1 MMSNESPKHRTAP
14 RAALALALLGIL
26 ILGSAFRFYNVNWD
40 EGTYHIH
47 PDERHTT
54 MVVSRIQWPESLV
67 EYFDTS
73 HSPLNARNQDT
84 VYFYGTLPLFL
95 TKAVA
100 GQLDALAPH
109 VPLLDTDQSY
119 ESYDRV
125 HLVGRVLSALF
136 DLGSVLLTFF
146 LGRRLFGWR
155 VGLIAAF
162 LLAVTVLNIQ
172 GSHYFAV
179 DTFLTFFVILTIW
192 FTLDVAEYG
201 GWPSFLGLGLSMG
214 LTLACKVSVF
224 LLVVVVALGAWVRVR
239 RRLLAGGEGT
249 RALLGTT
256 TGLVLAVITA
266 VAVFRVAQPYAWA
279 GPNYDGWEGI
289 SEGLAGPF
297 EVFRALPEP
306 LRAVIMPN
314 PRWLDD
320 ISSAGAQQTGEA
332 DLPWGRQWTERVPW
346 LWPLENMVLW
356 TLGVPLGVSA
366 WAGVL
371 LALAAVVLGW
381 RRQQRVEGAV
391 EATGQGAS
399 PPRRGGLANW
409 DLVLIP
415 LAWVLLTF
423 GWQGMQYVKSVRY
436 FLPIHPYLAVF
447 AAWLG
452 VAAWDWARGRA
463 GSARLRPWLRLAAG
477 GLAAVVVVGTLAW
490 ALAFIQI
497 YSEPVTR
504 VQATEWIYENVPS
517 GATLHYTTPEG
528 EPGQLQLPLPSTQVY
543 ATDGGWIITPFTPP
557 HSLTATEIVMNE
569 LSGTKPVQ
577 GAFEV
582 QISSGE
588 PGQAL
593 AQAEIRGILGENGP
607 AGTQEVLDIS
617 DALLEAGQTYQ
628 LESRALEGAPLIA
641 SAAKL
646 HGRAA
651 DGQDVELTISLS
663 PDHLYATDRTWH
675 VVSFTSPQDMTAM
688 EVVMVNLRGA
698 HAPQEGVFE
707 VRISSASEPV
717 TEAQV
722 RGTFGAP
729 DHTDVRTASE
739 GGQKYVLDIA
749 DVALEGGQT
758 YYFESRALEGAP
770 LVSYGSV
777 IANEHFD
784 DPLPFNMFGYA
795 AFGSGLYRSLDVA
808 YPGSADRI
816 DQLSLYDE
824 DTREKLEVLLD
835 ALDQADYIMM
845 SSGRL
850 WQSIPRLPMRYPM
863 TTRYYELLF
872 AEKLGFELAAE
883 FHSYP
888 RLFGIEF
895 DDTWAEEQF
904 TVYDHPR
911 VHIFR
916 KTAGYD
922 REEVRALLSEGIDWE
937 TIPHWL
943 NPRDVPEWRRE
954 QAQQQRTGES
964 QNALMLTAEER
975 QIQEQGGTWA
985 SIFDRNSLA
994 SRWPTL
1000 TWLLLLAA
1008 VGLAT
1013 LPLTLAVFGR
1023 LPDGGWILAR
1033 PVGVL
1038 LLAWLSW
1045 MLTNLTPLHY
1055 SRGTIWLALALVAA
1069 VSYGSMLLPG
1079 PRRRVAELF
1088 SPGRGQWRLVLV
1100 SEILFLAF
1108 FGLFWIIRWGN
1119 PDLWHPW
1126 KGGEKP
1132 MDLAYLNA
1140 VIKSTEF
1147 PPYDPWFAGGYLNY
1161 YYFGQVMVGTLIK
1174 LVGIA
1179 PAVAYNLVV
1188 PAWFAMTAM
1197 GAFSV
1202 TYNLYRTRAEGRGVG
1217 GPLDVRRIGSRAI
1230 LVGLLGALFVAVLG
1244 NLGEIHLL
1252 LLKVAQGVLDN
1263 FSSTIPGL
1271 AGLVRA
1277 TVGTFEVLFGG
1288 KALPIGLDEWY
1299 WNASRAIPAGP
1310 YEAVI
1315 TEFPF
1320 FTFLYA
1326 DLHAH
1331 LIAMPLTFL
1340 SLALALTVVQRAA
1353 LPVRGAD
1360 NQARPAW
1367 WNLLTHLALLFL
1379 WALIIGAMRTT
1390 NTWDVPPHL
1399 IVAFGALAIATAQR
1413 PRRFPLLIL
1422 AGQLLIL
1429 VALSWWLLYW
1439 PFWEHYGS
1447 FYNSLGLWNGT
1458 RTPVWA
1464 YLVVHG
1470 LFLFPIA
1477 SYLAA
1482 RTLGNWRYI
1491 PVLRRL
1497 GLSLRYAG
1505 QGKRLRRVAR
1515 IAGARGPLRST
1526 PGLCPLRSAPGLCLP
1541 AGPLPWIAIVLLLLA
1556 VVFFLIPGLIEF
1568 TRADPLVAESGSHAY
1583 RGLAVLGLGLP
1594 LAIMGLILLFRAPAS
1609 HAGTRE
1615 GSISPQRYVA
1625 PVERLWAWLVL
1636 LALAM
1641 SLGVEVL
1648 VLEGDI
1654 GRMNT
1659 VFKFYLQVWIMW
1671 GVAAAAAVGWMVPR
1685 LRRWGSTVRGT
1696 AGEADEDGAGGTARR
1711 WWVAVLVALV
1721 AFAALY
1727 PPLATSAKVRD
1738 RWNEDQPPGLDGW
1751 EYMET
1756 GNYWDPVGA
1765 EFGHDG
1771 GVRYDL
1777 RWDREAIAWLLDNVV
1792 GSPTILEGQT
1802 PEYRWG
1808 GRYAVNTG
1816 LPTVLGWN
1824 WHQRQ
1829 QRAAAD
1835 QQAIWD
1841 RAQDVATIYNVP
1853 GTMVAEDLLQ
1863 KYGVRYVIVGP
1874 LEQAYYDPLG
1884 LEKFERMAGE
1894 GTLRR
1899 VFRNQGVTIYEV
1911 LLGR

>member
-1 MMSNESPKHRTAP
+1 MMMSNESPKDRTAP

-54 MVVSRIQWPESLV
+54 MVVSRIQWPESLA

-100 GQLDALAPH
+100 SQLDALAPH
-109 VPLLDTDQSY
+109 VPFLDTDQSY
-119 ESYDRV
+119 EGYDRV

-155 VGLIAAF
+155 AGLIAAF

-192 FTLDVAEYG
+192 FTLDVAENG
-201 GWPSFLGLGLSMG
+201 AWPAFLGLGLSMG

-224 LLVVVVALGAWVRVR
+224 LLVIVVALGAWVRVR

-256 TGLVLAVITA
+256 AGLVLAVIAA

-279 GPNYDGWEGI
+279 GPNFDGWEGI

-297 EVFRALPEP
+297 EVFRAMPEP
-306 LRAVIMPN
+306 LRAVVMPN
-314 PRWLDD
+314 PQWLDD

-332 DLPWGRQWTERVPW
+332 DLPWGRQWTERAPW

-356 TLGVPLGVSA
+356 TLGVPLGVAA

-381 RRQQRVEGAV
+381 RRQQGVESAV
-391 EATGQGAS
+391 EAAGQAAAPPGA
-399 PPRRGGLANW
+399 GGLSNW

-436 FLPIHPYLAVF
+436 FLPLHPYLAVF
-447 AAWLG
+447 AAWLV
-452 VAAWDWARGRA
+452 VAAWDWARRRTGPT
-463 GSARLRPWLRLAAG
+463 GLRPWLRLAAG
-477 GLAAVVVVGTLAW
+477 GLGAVVLVGTLAW
-490 ALAFIQI
+490 AFAFIQI
-497 YSEPVTR
+497 YTEPVTR
-504 VQATEWIYENVPS
+504 VQATRWIYDNVPS

-543 ATDGGWIITPFTPP
+543 ATNGGWIVTAFTPP
-557 HSLTATEIVMNE
+557 QSLIATEITMNE
-569 LSGTKPVQ
+569 LTGTEGPVE

-582 QISSGE
+582 RIRALGSDEAGSNSSGE
-588 PGQAL
+588 PLTVAE
-593 AQAEIRGILGENGP
+593 AQAHGVFAQAGP
-607 AGTQEVLDIS
+607 QLLDI
-617 DALLEAGQTYQ
+617 
-628 LESRALEGAPLIA
+628 P
-641 SAAKL
+641 
-646 HGRAA
+646 
-651 DGQDVELTISLS
+651 
-663 PDHLYATDRTWH
+663 
-675 VVSFTSPQDMTAM
+675 
-688 EVVMVNLRGA
+688 
-698 HAPQEGVFE
+698 
-707 VRISSASEPV
+707 
-717 TEAQV
+717 
-722 RGTFGAP
+722 
-729 DHTDVRTASE
+729 
-739 GGQKYVLDIA
+739 
-749 DVALEGGQT
+749 DVALEGGET

-795 AFGSGLYRSLDVA
+795 AFGSGLYRSLDVG
-808 YPGSADRI
+808 YPGSTNCL

-824 DTREKLEVLLD
+824 DTPEKLEVLLD

-872 AEKLGFELAAE
+872 AEELGFELAAE

-911 VHIFR
+911 VHIYR
-916 KTAGYD
+916 KTADYD

-937 TIPHWL
+937 GIPHGL
-943 NPRDVPEWRRE
+943 NPRDVPKWRRE

-994 SRWPTL
+994 NRWPTF

-1008 VGLAT
+1008 VSLAA

-1038 LLAWLSW
+1038 LLAWLAW

-1055 SRGTIWLALALVAA
+1055 SRGTIWLALAIVAA
-1069 VSYGSMLLPG
+1069 ISYGSMLLPG

-1108 FGLFWIIRWGN
+1108 FGLFWLIRWGN

-1179 PAVAYNLVV
+1179 PAVAYNLVI

-1202 TYNLYRTRAEGRGVG
+1202 TYNLYRARAEGRGVG
-1217 GPLDVRRIGSRAI
+1217 GPLDVRRIGSRAL

-1252 LLKVAQGVLDN
+1252 LLKLAEGVLDN

-1353 LPVRGAD
+1353 LPVRGPD

-1367 WNLLTHLALLFL
+1367 WNPLTHLALLFL

-1399 IVAFGALAIATAQR
+1399 IVAFGALAIASAQR
-1413 PRRFPLLIL
+1413 PTRFPLLIL
-1422 AGQLLIL
+1422 AGQMLIL
-1429 VALSWWLLYW
+1429 VALSWLLLYW

-1482 RTLGNWRYI
+1482 RTLGDWRCI
-1491 PVLRRL
+1491 PILRRL

-1505 QGKRLRRVAR
+1505 QGKRLRRAAR
-1515 IAGARGPLRST
+1515 LAGARG
-1526 PGLCPLRSAPGLCLP
+1526 PLRSAPGLCLP
-1541 AGPLPWIAIVLLLLA
+1541 AGPLPWIAIVLIFLA

-1594 LAIMGLILLFRAPAS
+1594 LAIMGLILLFRAPAPQ
-1609 HAGTRE
+1609 AGARDGTM
-1615 GSISPQRYVA
+1615 PLQRYVA

-1641 SLGVEVL
+1641 TLGVEVL

-1685 LRRWGSTVRGT
+1685 LRRWGGTLRGT
-1696 AGEADEDGAGGTARR
+1696 ADENGEDGEASEASGAGATARR
-1711 WWVAVLVALV
+1711 WWVAVLVVLI

-1727 PPLATSAKVRD
+1727 PPLAISAKVRD

-1756 GNYWDPVGA
+1756 ANYWDPVGA

-1853 GTMVAEDLLQ
+1853 GTMVAEGLLQ

-1884 LEKFERMAGE
+1884 LEKFERMADE
-1894 GTLRR
+1894 GTLRP

>member
-1 MMSNESPKHRTAP
+1 
-14 RAALALALLGIL
+14 
-26 ILGSAFRFYNVNWD
+26 
-40 EGTYHIH
+40 
-47 PDERHTT
+47 
-54 MVVSRIQWPESLV
+54 MVVW
-67 EYFDTS
+67 
-73 HSPLNARNQDT
+73 
-84 VYFYGTLPLFL
+84 GMGLPL
-95 TKAVA
+95 
-100 GQLDALAPH
+100 
-109 VPLLDTDQSY
+109 
-119 ESYDRV
+119 
-125 HLVGRVLSALF
+125 
-136 DLGSVLLTFF
+136 
-146 LGRRLFGWR
+146 
-155 VGLIAAF
+155 
-162 LLAVTVLNIQ
+162 
-172 GSHYFAV
+172 
-179 DTFLTFFVILTIW
+179 
-192 FTLDVAEYG
+192 
-201 GWPSFLGLGLSMG
+201 G
-214 LTLACKVSVF
+214 LT
-224 LLVVVVALGAWVRVR
+224 
-239 RRLLAGGEGT
+239 
-249 RALLGTT
+249 
-256 TGLVLAVITA
+256 
-266 VAVFRVAQPYAWA
+266 AWA
-279 GPNYDGWEGI
+279 GWAMIGYKLW
-289 SEGLAGPF
+289 
-297 EVFRALPEP
+297 R
-306 LRAVIMPN
+306 
-314 PRWLDD
+314 
-320 ISSAGAQQTGEA
+320 GERTH
-332 DLPWGRQWTERVPW
+332 L
-346 LWPLENMVLW
+346 VLW
-356 TLGVPLGVSA
+356 TWGTLFFLY
-366 WAGVL
+366 
-371 LALAAVVLGW
+371 
-381 RRQQRVEGAV
+381 Q
-391 EATGQGAS
+391 AT
-399 PPRRGGLANW
+399 R
-409 DLVLIP
+409 
-415 LAWVLLTF
+415 WVKA
-423 GWQGMQYVKSVRY
+423 MRY
-436 FLPIHPYLAVF
+436 FLPLYPLFVIF
-447 AAWLG
+447 AAYFLVRLIRSTSNWRHRIGLG
-452 VAAWDWARGRA
+452 LVT
-463 GSARLRPWLRLAAG
+463 
-477 GLAAVVVVGTLAW
+477 VVVVGTTVWTSAM
-490 ALAFIQI
+490 FSI
-497 YSEPVTR
+497 YLRPNTR
-504 VQATEWIYENVPS
+504 VAASRWIYANIPA
-517 GATLHYTTPEG
+517 GATVANEHWDWG
-528 EPGQLQLPLPSTQVY
+528 LPLPV
-543 ATDGGWIITPFTPP
+543 DGNNPFAGMYTG
-557 HSLTATEIVMNE
+557 LEMN
-569 LSGTKPVQ
+569 
-577 GAFEV
+577 
-582 QISSGE
+582 
-588 PGQAL
+588 
-593 AQAEIRGILGENGP
+593 N
-607 AGTQEVLDIS
+607 
-617 DALLEAGQTYQ
+617 
-628 LESRALEGAPLIA
+628 
-641 SAAKL
+641 
-646 HGRAA
+646 
-651 DGQDVELTISLS
+651 
-663 PDHLYATDRTWH
+663 
-675 VVSFTSPQDMTAM
+675 
-688 EVVMVNLRGA
+688 
-698 HAPQEGVFE
+698 
-707 VRISSASEPV
+707 
-717 TEAQV
+717 
-722 RGTFGAP
+722 
-729 DHTDVRTASE
+729 
-739 GGQKYVLDIA
+739 
-749 DVALEGGQT
+749 
-758 YYFESRALEGAP
+758 
-770 LVSYGSV
+770 
-777 IANEHFD
+777 
-784 DPLPFNMFGYA
+784 
-795 AFGSGLYRSLDVA
+795 
-808 YPGSADRI
+808 
-816 DQLSLYDE
+816 YDE
-824 DTREKLEVLLD
+824 DTPEKLTQLLD
-835 ALDQADYIMM
+835 QLDQANYIFLA
-845 SSGRL
+845 SNRL
-850 WQSIPRLPMRYPM
+850 YASISRLPARYPL
-863 TTRYYELLF
+863 TTAYYRTLF
-872 AEKLGFELAAE
+872 AGDLGFELVAD
-883 FHSYP
+883 FTSYP
-888 RLFGIEF
+888 DVGPFQFPDQETPYPLMKATYVHQHQPIKVPLPP
-895 DDTWAEEQF
+895 AEEAF
-904 TVYDHPR
+904 SVYDHPR
-911 VHIFR
+911 VLIFH
-916 KTAGYD
+916 KTEDYD
-922 REEVRALLSEGIDWE
+922 RERVRALLTAGIDWE

-975 QIQEQGGTWA
+975 QIQERGGTWA

-994 SRWPTL
+994 NRWPTL

-1008 VGLAT
+1008 VGLAA

-1038 LLAWLSW
+1038 LLAWLAW

-1055 SRGTIWLALALVAA
+1055 SRGTIWLALAIVAA

-1100 SEILFLAF
+1100 SELLFLAF
-1108 FGLFWIIRWGN
+1108 FGLFWFIRWGN

-1179 PAVAYNLVV
+1179 PAVAYNLVI

-1202 TYNLYRTRAEGRGVG
+1202 TYNLYRARAEGRGVG
-1217 GPLDVRRIGSRAI
+1217 GPLDVRRIGSRAL

-1252 LLKVAQGVLDN
+1252 LLKLAEGVLDN

-1353 LPVRGAD
+1353 LPVRGPD

-1367 WNLLTHLALLFL
+1367 WNPLTHLALLFL

-1399 IVAFGALAIATAQR
+1399 IVAFGALAIASAQR
-1413 PRRFPLLIL
+1413 PTRFPLLIL
-1422 AGQLLIL
+1422 AGQMLIL

-1482 RTLGNWRYI
+1482 RTLGDWRCI
-1491 PVLRRL
+1491 PILRRL

-1505 QGKRLRRVAR
+1505 QGKRLRRAAR
-1515 IAGARGPLRST
+1515 LAGARGPFRST
-1526 PGLCPLRSAPGLCLP
+1526 MGLCLP

-1594 LAIMGLILLFRAPAS
+1594 LAVMGLILLFRAPAPQ
-1609 HAGTRE
+1609 AGARDGTM
-1615 GSISPQRYVA
+1615 PLQRYVA

-1641 SLGVEVL
+1641 TLGVEVL

-1685 LRRWGSTVRGT
+1685 LRRWGGTVRGT
-1696 AGEADEDGAGGTARR
+1696 ADESGEASAGGGAGPTARR
-1711 WWVAVLVALV
+1711 WWVAVLAVLI

-1727 PPLATSAKVRD
+1727 SPLATAAKVRD

-1756 GNYWDPVGA
+1756 ANYWDPVGA

-1808 GRYAVNTG
+1808 GRYAVTTG
-1816 LPTVLGWN
+1816 LPAVLGWN

-1853 GTMVAEDLLQ
+1853 GTMVAEGLLQ

-1884 LEKFERMAGE
+1884 LEKFERMADE
-1894 GTLRR
+1894 GTLQP